1 MIKLHQMNV
10 STSTE
15 SQRIQ
20 SDTPYTQIAKTKQ
33 ELACLH
39 ETKFAPFS
47 SSKKTDK
54 EGNCIMRKG
63 VSSTKENDTS
73 INV

>member
-54 EGNCIMRKG
+54 EGN
-63 VSSTKENDTS
+63 
-73 INV
+73 